1 MGTFI
6 PRLTEAWALSRM
18 LYKHPYL
25 IQQNTCRLTLQ
36 SVILDFS
43 ADGH

>member
-6 PRLTEAWALSRM
+6 PRWTEAWALSRM

-25 IQQNTCRLTLQ
+25 IQQNRLTLQ

>member
-1 MGTFI
+1 MGFFI
-6 PRLTEAWALSRM
+6 PKLTEALALSRM

-25 IQQNTCRLTLQ
+25 IQQNRLTLQ